1 VGLLYLMGQP
11 LEQRYAK
18 VPVQERV
25 AQLRRDAARLR
36 WEADLLRN
44 VSGAPAFLHQVSLLR
59 RKAYAADAK
68 ADRVMREAY
77 SPAPSPEMSNDIKD
91 LGRAVRK

>member
-1 VGLLYLMGQP
+1 MSVLFMMGQP
-11 LEQRYAK
+11 LEQRYEK

-44 VSGAPAFLHQVSLLR
+44 VSGAPTFLHQVSLLR

-68 ADRVMREAY
+68 ADRVMREAM
-77 SPAPSPEMSNDIKD
+77 SPAPSPKKSNDIKD

>member
-1 VGLLYLMGQP
+1 MQWPRNGAEERKENIAVSVLFIMGQP
-11 LEQRYAK
+11 LEQRYEK

-44 VSGAPAFLHQVSLLR
+44 VSGAPTFLHQVSLLR

-68 ADRVMREAY
+68 ADRVMREQ
-77 SPAPSPEMSNDIKD
+77 MGG
-91 LGRAVRK
+91 GR